1 MSLQTV
7 KFSGTT
13 FTDGSETDSVRST
26 IKFCLDWIRGNMN
39 LNAFEMSL
47 TQDDS
52 YLVDNT
58 RPVARFEM
66 EKLASDLKVEVKDGV
81 WDFGE

>member
-1 MSLQTV
+1 
-7 KFSGTT
+7 
-13 FTDGSETDSVRST
+13 
-26 IKFCLDWIRGNMN
+26 MN